1 MNVMCKW
8 PAAAVAA
15 AVAALVG
22 TPVAGADSGPQP
34 KVEHVENVHWSQEA
48 DGSETVAYDA
58 ATFGS
63 SNLEGDAKKE
73 TVWVLKV
80 AHASFPNV
88 PSVTVNVMGNMCD
101 KYGAC
106 SSKPAAHWLY
116 QRSTLNRINYDNVN
130 RDNIWDLA
138 DGGEILAN
146 NWT

>member
-1 MNVMCKW
+1 MRLMCKL
-8 PAAAVAA
+8 PAAVVAA
-15 AVAALVG
+15 AVIALVG
-22 TPVAGADSGPQP
+22 TPAAGADSGPQP
-34 KVEHVENVHWSQEA
+34 KVEYVENVHWSQEA

-80 AHASFPNV
+80 AQASFPSAS
-88 PSVTVNVMGNMCD
+88 SVTVNVMGNMCD

-116 QRSTLNRINYDNVN
+116 QRSTLNRINYDNVEP
-130 RDNIWDLA
+130 DNIWDLA

>member
-1 MNVMCKW
+1 MSCAW
-8 PAAAVAA
+8 RLSSAAVAA
-15 AVAALVG
+15 AVIALVG

-34 KVEHVENVHWSQEA
+34 KVEYVESVHWSQEA

-73 TVWVLKV
+73 TVRVLKV
-80 AHASFPNV
+80 AYASFPNV

-106 SSKPAAHWLY
+106 SAKKAAYWLY
-116 QRSTLNRINYDNVN
+116 DSSTLNRINYDNVN
-130 RDNIWDLA
+130 PDNNWDL
-138 DGGEILAN
+138 
-146 NWT
+146 